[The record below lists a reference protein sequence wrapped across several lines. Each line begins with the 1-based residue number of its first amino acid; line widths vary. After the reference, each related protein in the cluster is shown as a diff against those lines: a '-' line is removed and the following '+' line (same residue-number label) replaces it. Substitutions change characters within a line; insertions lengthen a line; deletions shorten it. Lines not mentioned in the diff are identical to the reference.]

1 MIYLLSFIIVIGL
14 PVFLHEL
21 GHFMA
26 ARSVGIKVEK
36 FYVGFN
42 LFGLGYKKEYKGTEY
57 GIGLFPL
64 GGYVKVAGI
73 LDESLDA
80 STKKEDYEFRSKNMF
95 QKIWFLSAGVLMNFV
110 LSTVIF
116 SFFIFSDGYPEI
128 IDVPIVNEITPE
140 LTVEEETVISPAASL
155 GLQNGDEIISINN
168 IKVNTW
174 TDLSEIIHDNPNNE
188 ISVKWMRNGQ
198 VLSSS
203 VTTFPMKQFV
213 DGEIKDI
220 GILGISPNYNVIE
233 ASFFE
238 AISKGTKQTLALL
251 NQILYSLKAL
261 FNGTVTFGDFFGPLY
276 LVKMAGETAQSGMKS
291 LFLLTAMIS
300 VNLGLINI
308 LPIPG
313 LDGGHVFI
321 ALIEGAIRREL
332 PLKVKYA
339 IQLTGFIFIMSLFIL
354 VLYNDINHLM

>member
-1 MIYLLSFIIVIGL
+1 MIYILSFIIVIGL

-42 LFGLGYKKEYKGTEY
+42 LFGLGYKKEYRGTEY

-73 LDESLDA
+73 LDESFDA

-110 LSTVIF
+110 LSSVIF

-140 LTVEEETVISPAASL
+140 LTIEEETVISPAASL

-174 TDLSEIIHDNPNNE
+174 TDLSKIIHDNPNNE
-188 ISVKWMRNGQ
+188 ISVKWMRNEQ
-198 VLSSS
+198 ILSSS

-220 GILGISPNYNVIE
+220 GILGISPKYNIIE

-238 AISKGTKQTLALL
+238 AISKGINQTLVLL

-276 LVKMAGETAQSGMKS
+276 LVKMAGETAQAGMKS

-321 ALIEGAIRREL
+321 ALIEGLIRREL
-332 PLKVKYA
+332 PLKVKYG